1 MAEVVFR
8 EMQEEYLDA
17 VRDIY
22 LHYILNS
29 TATFHARPLTRED
42 MREFVF
48 LKMKNI
54 KPLLFFARKSF
65 AGMCS

>member
-42 MREFVF
+42 MREIVF

-54 KPLLFFARKSF
+54 KPLSFFARKNF
-65 AGMCS
+65 AAMCS

>member
-1 MAEVVFR
+1 MEMADVVFR

-29 TATFHARPLTRED
+29 TATFHARPLTR
-42 MREFVF
+42 
-48 LKMKNI
+48 
-54 KPLLFFARKSF
+54 
-65 AGMCS
+65 